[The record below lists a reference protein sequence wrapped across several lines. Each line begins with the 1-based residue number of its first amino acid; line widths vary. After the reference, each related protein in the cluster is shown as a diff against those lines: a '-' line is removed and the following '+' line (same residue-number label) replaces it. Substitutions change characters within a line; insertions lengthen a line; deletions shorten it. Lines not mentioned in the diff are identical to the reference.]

1 MDIKLFDGIAP
12 KDRKQIMECFGARTE
27 SFNEGET
34 ILSYGQGNRSVGIV
48 LEGMVNIEKTDANGN
63 RMIME
68 QVDAGEI
75 FGEMIAFSRLAQ
87 DDFAAVTEEA
97 CIVVFFDN
105 EKISHPCGKLCGFH
119 LKMIDNMLAIMSQK
133 SMKLSERV
141 VVLSN
146 RSIREKLLHY
156 FSILAAKNGSR
167 TFRLPVTGVS
177 LADYICAARS
187 AVAREMKK
195 MCGDGVIQKDRRNIT
210 LL

>member
-1 MDIKLFDGIAP
+1 MRFYRKMDIKLFDGIAP

-34 ILSYGQGNRSVGIV
+34 ILSYGQGNRSVGTV

-87 DDFAAVTEEA
+87 DDFGGGYGGGLYS
-97 CIVVFFDN
+97 CIFRH

-119 LKMIDNMLAIMSQK
+119 LKMIDNMLAIMSPK

-141 VVLSN
+141 VVRLSN
-146 RSIREKLLHY
+146 RSIREKAAPII
-156 FSILAAKNGSR
+156 FSILAAKTEAE
-167 TFRLPVTGVS
+167 TFACR
-177 LADYICAARS
+177 
-187 AVAREMKK
+187 
-195 MCGDGVIQKDRRNIT
+195 
-210 LL
+210 